1 MPHLM
6 RLVLLLAPLLLLPS
20 LAAHAAEFQLS
31 PTRVQ
36 LAPRHLVD
44 TVVVGNSG
52 ATPLRFEVSVKR
64 WHMAADGSWQ
74 LVPSDDLIVH
84 PLLLEIPAGEKARL
98 RVGQLEPSQDPEE
111 AAYRIELDEQEVGR
125 RQSNSVRMLTRISL
139 PVFVRGDAQ
148 GAPSPSPSLQAP
160 QWHGGALAFAMHN
173 AGGSFLPPQTLDV
186 QVRAADGTVLAAQAL
201 QDNYVLAG
209 ATLPLRMRMT
219 PAACAR
225 ASELR
230 VHLEET
236 GSDLRLPLSSRHCQ
250 P

>member
-1 MPHLM
+1 MP
-6 RLVLLLAPLLLLPS
+6 RLALLFAPLLLSPLN
-20 LAAHAAEFQLS
+20 AHAAEFQLS

-64 WHMAADGSWQ
+64 WHMAADGGWQ

-84 PLLLEIPAGEKARL
+84 PLLLDIPAGEKARL
-98 RVGQLEPSQDPEE
+98 RVGQLVASQDPEE
-111 AAYRIELDEQEVGR
+111 AAYRIELDEQEVGS

-139 PVFVRGDAQ
+139 PVFVDGDAP
-148 GAPSPSPSLQAP
+148 GAPAETLQAP

-173 AGGSFLPPQTLDV
+173 TGDSFVPPQTLDV

-201 QDNYVLAG
+201 QGNYVLAG
-209 ATLPLRMRMT
+209 ATLPLRMHL
-219 PAACAR
+219 PQAACAR

-230 VHLEET
+230 VHLQET
-236 GSDLRLPLSSRHCQ
+236 GNDLRLPLPSRHCQ

>member
-1 MPHLM
+1 MLRPA
-6 RLVLLLAPLLLLPS
+6 LLFAPLLLAS

-84 PLLLEIPAGEKARL
+84 PLLLDIAAGGKARL
-98 RVGQLEPSQDPEE
+98 RVGQLMPSRDPQE
-111 AAYRIELDEQEVGR
+111 AAYRIELDEQEVGP
-125 RQSNSVRMLTRISL
+125 RQSDSVRMLTRISL
-139 PVFVRGDAQ
+139 PVFVRGDD
-148 GAPSPSPSLQAP
+148 APGTPAASLQAP

-173 AGGSFLPPQTLDV
+173 AGDGFLPPQTLDV
-186 QVRAADGTVLAAQAL
+186 QVRAADGTVLVAQAL
-201 QDNYVLAG
+201 QGNYVLAG
-209 ATLPLRMRMT
+209 ATLPLRMHM
-219 PAACAR
+219 PQAMCAR

-230 VHLEET
+230 VHLQEN
-236 GSDLRLPLSSRHCQ
+236 GNDLRLPLPPRLCQ

>member
-1 MPHLM
+1 MPRPAL
-6 RLVLLLAPLLLLPS
+6 LSIALLLFS
-20 LAAHAAEFQLS
+20 LAGHAAEFQLS

-52 ATPLRFEVSVKR
+52 TTPLRFEVSVKR
-64 WHMAADGSWQ
+64 WHMNADGSWQ

-84 PLLLEIPAGEKARL
+84 PLLLEIAAGAKARL
-98 RVGQLEPSQDPEE
+98 RVGQLAPSQDPEE
-111 AAYRIELDEQEVGR
+111 AAYRIELDEQVVGP

-139 PVFVRGDAQ
+139 PVFVRGDTA
-148 GAPSPSPSLQAP
+148 GAPAASLQAP
-160 QWHGGALAFAMHN
+160 QWHGDALAFALHN
-173 AGGSFLPPQTLDV
+173 SGDSFLPPQALDV

-201 QDNYVLAG
+201 QGNYVLAG
-209 ATLPLRMRMT
+209 ATLPLRMHVT
-219 PAACAR
+219 QAACAR

-230 VHLEET
+230 VHLQET
-236 GSDLRLPLSSRHCQ
+236 GSDLRLPLSPRHCQ

>member
-1 MPHLM
+1 MP
-6 RLVLLLAPLLLLPS
+6 RPALLLAPLLLLPWMT
-20 LAAHAAEFQLS
+20 AHAAEFQLS

-52 ATPLRFEVSVKR
+52 AAPLRFEVSVKR

-84 PLLLEIPAGEKARL
+84 PLLLDIPAGEKARL
-98 RVGQLEPSQDPEE
+98 RVGQLVPSQDPEE
-111 AAYRIELDEQEVGR
+111 AAYRIELDEQEVAP
-125 RQSNSVRMLTRISL
+125 RQTNSVRMLTRISL
-139 PVFVRGDAQ
+139 PVFVRGDAA
-148 GAPSPSPSLQAP
+148 GAPAASLQAP
-160 QWHGGALAFAMHN
+160 QWHGAALAFAMHN
-173 AGGSFLPPQTLDV
+173 AGDGFLPPQTLDV

-201 QDNYVLAG
+201 QGNYVLAG
-209 ATLPLRMRMT
+209 ATLPLRMHMT
-219 PAACAR
+219 QAACAR

-230 VHLEET
+230 VHLQET
-236 GSDLRLPLSSRHCQ
+236 GSDLRLPLSPRHCR